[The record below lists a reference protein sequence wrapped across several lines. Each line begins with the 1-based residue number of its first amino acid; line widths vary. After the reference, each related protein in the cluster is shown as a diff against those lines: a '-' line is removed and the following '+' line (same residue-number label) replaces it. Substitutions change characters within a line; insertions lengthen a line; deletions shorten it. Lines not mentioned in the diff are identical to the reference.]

1 MLLPKVGGGPPEN
14 AGGGDAGNLQWL
26 SPVERATG
34 EEGQSEDA
42 GLI

>member
-1 MLLPKVGGGPPEN
+1 MQGE
-14 AGGGDAGNLQWL
+14 GDVHVQCTCTGHVQWL

-34 EEGQSEDA
+34 KERQSEDA